1 MTNCDWMET
10 QNLVISFDY
19 SWFLAKNLAYAE
31 CPIMKFHYRNSST
44 HHHQKVE
51 KLKSR
56 ALWQKKYC
64 YYVKNFANEHL
75 HPGLEFI
82 NCLLEMRAND
92 FTKRMYFLKRNSV
105 ISTHR
110 GFHCLLKF
118 CYPYCHWYLGIH
130 MKKLQLYAL
139 SRPKANLDT
148 ICHFLRFKTRE
159 FCLLPDA
166 NCKFETCS
174 VPGYLLLFYL

>member
-1 MTNCDWMET
+1 MSE
-10 QNLVISFDY
+10 F
-19 SWFLAKNLAYAE
+19 A
-31 CPIMKFHYRNSST
+31 PITTKKLRNSS
-44 HHHQKVE
+44 QGRFGK
-51 KLKSR
+51 KSTVTTWKILR
-56 ALWQKKYC
+56 TNICTRDLNLSTACWRWEQMHSRFL
-64 YYVKNFANEHL
+64 N
-75 HPGLEFI
+75 
-82 NCLLEMRAND
+82 LLD